1 MDGTDYWN
9 DRFSARDFE
18 QLSASGGP
26 GVSILAYD
34 LADRRR
40 IGDGADRGSV
50 AYVTANYFS
59 ILGVPLLSGR
69 TFGSNEDNYRDPR
82 RVTVLSLQFA
92 NHFFGGSRQA
102 LGQTLRVDNVSY
114 TVVGVADGNFSGVD
128 LDRVDM
134 WVPLSCRPSGLE
146 GPWFDQPGSTVVRL
160 LARVAAAQGPQISAL
175 TGTYRRTHTADSWFD
190 DRAVLSF
197 SQLQVSLSST
207 RTSDVSD
214 RNVALLQRLLVA
226 AVLVGILAALNTLS
240 LVLHRAYQAQHD
252 DAVLAALGASAS
264 QLIARPLSETLLI
277 GQIGAVLTA
286 CFSLAGAVVLRDAI
300 FWRTLW
306 PVGRL
311 DSRTVVLA
319 YVLSSAIALLGG
331 LLQCRIAVRQ
341 RTYLPSSLGSGR
353 QTSRRT
359 RMPRILL
366 AVQTAICVALI
377 IIATSLVESLIKL
390 SEVSPGFDVANVI
403 TVRAGGLG
411 LSLER
416 LEGAMTR
423 VAQLPQVV
431 ATVAAASDLRPG
443 GTMAIV
449 NGGSAID
456 VSARK
461 GVAVQA
467 VAGGYLRAAGMLVTR
482 GRELTAED
490 VRSAAPVAV
499 VNVALVHTLNIPG
512 DPTLGCIV
520 VGSGPCLRIV
530 GVVSDLRWDRT
541 SAAIPT
547 AFVPLPHNDPAAS
560 PTYFVVRT
568 RVPATGAAVREIEGV
583 LRAAFPEQHDLPI
596 VQTVDDRLAPQLR
609 PWRIAS
615 LLFLLF
621 GIVAAFSAAAGT
633 FGVVSYATI
642 QRRREIAIRVALGFG
657 PLSIVRLIVGEAL
670 AAVGLGFLAG
680 LVLTYLGRGFFNSF
694 LFDTPTVNTVSLA
707 VAAAVSLGVAI
718 VSALVPA
725 RNAAFSEPGSLLRE
739 D

>member
-1 MDGTDYWN
+1 
-9 DRFSARDFE
+9 
-18 QLSASGGP
+18 
-26 GVSILAYD
+26 
-34 LADRRR
+34 
-40 IGDGADRGSV
+40 
-50 AYVTANYFS
+50 
-59 ILGVPLLSGR
+59 
-69 TFGSNEDNYRDPR
+69 
-82 RVTVLSLQFA
+82 
-92 NHFFGGSRQA
+92 
-102 LGQTLRVDNVSY
+102 
-114 TVVGVADGNFSGVD
+114 
-128 LDRVDM
+128 
-134 WVPLSCRPSGLE
+134 
-146 GPWFDQPGSTVVRL
+146 
-160 LARVAAAQGPQISAL
+160 
-175 TGTYRRTHTADSWFD
+175 
-190 DRAVLSF
+190 
-197 SQLQVSLSST
+197 
-207 RTSDVSD
+207 
-214 RNVALLQRLLVA
+214 
-226 AVLVGILAALNTLS
+226 
-240 LVLHRAYQAQHD
+240 
-252 DAVLAALGASAS
+252 
-264 QLIARPLSETLLI
+264 
-277 GQIGAVLTA
+277 
-286 CFSLAGAVVLRDAI
+286 
-300 FWRTLW
+300 
-306 PVGRL
+306 
-311 DSRTVVLA
+311 
-319 YVLSSAIALLGG
+319 
-331 LLQCRIAVRQ
+331 
-341 RTYLPSSLGSGR
+341 
-353 QTSRRT
+353 
-359 RMPRILL
+359 MPRILL

-449 NGGSAID
+449 NGGSID